1 MLIVSI
7 FLELWSRLL
16 HPQHQG
22 NYLFCVRSYNAVA
35 SLIGNFFL
43 LTYVITLYPQI
54 LCSPIPECLDS
65 FNIGSQWTFEIFKRA
80 TQTSGGDYDNIV
92 KVEIPM
98 YEGEMKNDVIY
109 YGTPTYFKYFFLVFL
124 VETMSSL
131 IRGNSFALP

>member
-1 MLIVSI
+1 MLSH
-7 FLELWSRLL
+7 F
-16 HPQHQG
+16 
-22 NYLFCVRSYNAVA
+22 
-35 SLIGNFFL
+35 
-43 LTYVITLYPQI
+43 YPQI